1 MLLLLQ
7 VCDEF
12 LNRQSSGTT
21 VEVLASGLMEVAW
34 INCLS
39 ISNKGIFYLTSP
51 LRYQSALFL
60 EKLNKIAMRST
71 CLFACASFSYA
82 DYQSV

>member
-21 VEVLASGLMEVAW
+21 VDVLASGLMEVAW

>member
-7 VCDEF
+7 VCDGF

-21 VEVLASGLMEVAW
+21 VGVHASGLMVVAW

-39 ISNKGIFYLTSP
+39 ISNKGIFYLTFP
-51 LRYQSALFL
+51 LRYLSAYFL
-60 EKLNKIAMRST
+60 EKLNKIVMRST

-82 DYQSV
+82 VY